1 MVTVVDAANL
11 IRNYSSTDFLRNTG
25 ESLGEGDE
33 RTLVD
38 LLVEQIEF
46 ANIILLN
53 KVDLVTT
60 TELKTVKAII
70 RSLNAKAK
78 IIETTLSEVE
88 LGEVMDTGLFN
99 LEEAQ
104 EHPMWAQE
112 LYNFKDHVPET
123 EEYGI
128 TSFVY
133 RARAPFHPAKIH
145 AFFNQ
150 EWPGVVR
157 AKGFF
162 WLASRPDFVGE
173 MSQAGAFV
181 RHQGIGRW
189 WASVPGDRW
198 PEGADFDQVLR
209 NYWDD
214 DFGDRRQELV
224 FIGLSSEM
232 DEKAIRTRLDGCLA
246 QDYLA
251 DPDSYLQV
259 EDPFPAWF
267 KQAS

>member
-1 MVTVVDAANL
+1 M
-11 IRNYSSTDFLRNTG
+11 NTG
-25 ESLGEGDE
+25 
-33 RTLVD
+33 
-38 LLVEQIEF
+38 
-46 ANIILLN
+46 A
-53 KVDLVTT
+53 
-60 TELKTVKAII
+60 
-70 RSLNAKAK
+70 
-78 IIETTLSEVE
+78 
-88 LGEVMDTGLFN
+88 FN

-104 EHPMWAQE
+104 EHPLWAQE

-133 RARAPFHPAKIH
+133 RARAPFNPAKIH

-181 RHQGIGRW
+181 RHKGIGRW
-189 WASVPGDRW
+189 WTAVPKERW
-198 PEGADFDQVLR
+198 PDSKEFKSMLDGLWDA
-209 NYWDD
+209 NY
-214 DFGDRRQELV
+214 GDRRQEMV

-232 DEKAIRTRLDGCLA
+232 DEKAITARLDACLV
-246 QDYLA
+246 DNYLSDEA
-251 DPDSYLQV
+251 SFKSDN
-259 EDPFPAWF
+259 DPFPLWF
-267 KQAS
+267 QNAS

>member
-1 MVTVVDAANL
+1 M
-11 IRNYSSTDFLRNTG
+11 
-25 ESLGEGDE
+25 
-33 RTLVD
+33 
-38 LLVEQIEF
+38 
-46 ANIILLN
+46 N
-53 KVDLVTT
+53 KVDLVTAS
-60 TELKTVKAII
+60 ELETVRAII

-78 IIETTLSEVE
+78 IIKTTLSEVE

-112 LYNFKDHVPET
+112 LYHSEDHVPET

-133 RARAPFHPAKIH
+133 RARAPFHPGRLH

-162 WLASRPDFVGE
+162 WLATRPDFVGE

-189 WASVPGDRW
+189 WASVPQERW
-198 PEGADFDQVLR
+198 PEGNDFDRVLK

-214 DFGDRRQELV
+214 EFGDRRQELV

-232 DEKAIRTRLDGCLA
+232 SEWEIRARLDGCLA
-246 QDYLA
+246 ENYLA
-251 DPDSYLQV
+251 DPDHYRQV
-259 EDPFPAWF
+259 EDPFPVWF

>member
-1 MVTVVDAANL
+1 M
-11 IRNYSSTDFLRNTG
+11 NTG
-25 ESLGEGDE
+25 
-33 RTLVD
+33 
-38 LLVEQIEF
+38 
-46 ANIILLN
+46 A
-53 KVDLVTT
+53 
-60 TELKTVKAII
+60 
-70 RSLNAKAK
+70 
-78 IIETTLSEVE
+78 
-88 LGEVMDTGLFN
+88 FN

-104 EHPMWAQE
+104 EHPLWARE

-133 RARAPFHPAKIH
+133 RARAPFNPTKIH

-181 RHQGIGRW
+181 RHKGIGRW
-189 WASVPGDRW
+189 WTAVSKERW
-198 PEGADFDQVLR
+198 PDSKEFKSMLDDLWDA
-209 NYWDD
+209 NY
-214 DFGDRRQELV
+214 GDRRQEMV

-232 DEKAIRTRLDGCLA
+232 DEKAITARLDACLV
-246 QDYLA
+246 DNYLSDEA
-251 DPDSYLQV
+251 SFKSDN
-259 EDPFPAWF
+259 DPFPLWF
-267 KQAS
+267 QDAS